1 MEELASASKP
11 VFSIAD
17 EGRALRNLM
26 WMWWI
31 TAVTYNAVAI
41 PVIWDPAQHSFLVRD
56 STWTP
61 PHLMIF
67 GPFFALMMFE
77 AIVFQFYALK
87 KAQPYIR
94 GDIPITLWVFPITVF
109 GFTLGSMLTNE
120 IGHIFLFREE
130 FFSMPT
136 HWNFVLTFMFI
147 YAVGVPEVVR
157 VLSRLGQLEAKAKQ
171 LGATLGLMF
180 FFLQRNLV
188 IQLFYVGMNNY
199 PFNFVQLPSY
209 LLPAMAT
216 DFTLVLFGLR
226 KHMGLYVLISCFL
239 AGVLVVPGHFLF
251 LNVPFLLTNVVYPD
265 PLNTATNHVMPMWSV
280 IRMVIP
286 KAPIP
291 AYIAEQFTWPLP
303 YRSFYDPYIIMT
315 GFMGIMGVVW
325 SGFTYIFL
333 KAIFYAIGKTTRH
346 FVEPAGA

>member
-1 MEELASASKP
+1 MATATEE
-11 VFSIAD
+11 
-17 EGRALRNLM
+17 
-26 WMWWI
+26 
-31 TAVTYNAVAI
+31 VA
-41 PVIWDPAQHSFLVRD
+41 AAK
-56 STWTP
+56 
-61 PHLMIF
+61 
-67 GPFFALMMFE
+67 PFFTTRVITFIAFPVYSY
-77 AIVFQFYALK
+77 VFNK
-87 KAQPYIR
+87 
-94 GDIPITLWVFPITVF
+94 
-109 GFTLGSMLTNE
+109 
-120 IGHIFLFREE
+120 
-130 FFSMPT
+130 FFKVY
-136 HWNFVLTFMFI
+136 F
-147 YAVGVPEVVR
+147 
-157 VLSRLGQLEAKAKQ
+157 
-171 LGATLGLMF
+171 GATLVLMF
-180 FFLQRNLV
+180 FFLQRNLM

-251 LNVPFLLTNVVYPD
+251 LNVPFLLSPATIPD
-265 PLNTATNHVMPMWSV
+265 PLNTLAPAHTMPVWSL

-291 AYIAEQFTWPLP
+291 AYIAEQFSWPLP

-333 KAIFYAIGKTTRH
+333 KAIFYAIGKTTKH

>member
-1 MEELASASKP
+1 MEEMVSASKP
-11 VFSIAD
+11 VFSVAD

-157 VLSRLGQLEAKAKQ
+157 VLHRLGQLEAKAKE
-171 LGATLGLMF
+171 
-180 FFLQRNLV
+180 LV
-188 IQLFYVGMNNY
+188 PVEA
-199 PFNFVQLPSY
+199 
-209 LLPAMAT
+209 PAPAPT
-216 DFTLVLFGLR
+216 SAPVR
-226 KHMGLYVLISCFL
+226 
-239 AGVLVVPGHFLF
+239 AGRPV
-251 LNVPFLLTNVVYPD
+251 
-265 PLNTATNHVMPMWSV
+265 A
-280 IRMVIP
+280 R
-286 KAPIP
+286 
-291 AYIAEQFTWPLP
+291 
-303 YRSFYDPYIIMT
+303 R
-315 GFMGIMGVVW
+315 
-325 SGFTYIFL
+325 
-333 KAIFYAIGKTTRH
+333 
-346 FVEPAGA
+346 

>member
-1 MEELASASKP
+1 VDHSGHVQRGCDPS
-11 VFSIAD
+11 
-17 EGRALRNLM
+17 NL
-26 WMWWI
+26 
-31 TAVTYNAVAI
+31 
-41 PVIWDPAQHSFLVRD
+41 DPAQHSFLVRD

-171 LGATLGLMF
+171 LVATS
-180 FFLQRNLV
+180 V
-188 IQLFYVGMNNY
+188 
-199 PFNFVQLPSY
+199 
-209 LLPAMAT
+209 PA
-216 DFTLVLFGLR
+216 
-226 KHMGLYVLISCFL
+226 
-239 AGVLVVPGHFLF
+239 P
-251 LNVPFLLTNVVYPD
+251 
-265 PLNTATNHVMPMWSV
+265 TAVAV
-280 IRMVIP
+280 RGGR
-286 KAPIP
+286 P
-291 AYIAEQFTWPLP
+291 AAA
-303 YRSFYDPYIIMT
+303 R
-315 GFMGIMGVVW
+315 
-325 SGFTYIFL
+325 
-333 KAIFYAIGKTTRH
+333 R
-346 FVEPAGA
+346 

>member
-1 MEELASASKP
+1 MAYATANEKP
-11 VFSIAD
+11 VLSVAG

-94 GDIPITLWVFPITVF
+94 GEIPITLWVFPITVF

-157 VLSRLGQLEAKAKQ
+157 VLVRLGQLEARAKD
-171 LGATLGLMF
+171 
-180 FFLQRNLV
+180 LV
-188 IQLFYVGMNNY
+188 AAEAPAPVSVPARAPAGR
-199 PFNFVQLPSY
+199 
-209 LLPAMAT
+209 PAMA
-216 DFTLVLFGLR
+216 R
-226 KHMGLYVLISCFL
+226 
-239 AGVLVVPGHFLF
+239 
-251 LNVPFLLTNVVYPD
+251 
-265 PLNTATNHVMPMWSV
+265 
-280 IRMVIP
+280 R
-286 KAPIP
+286 
-291 AYIAEQFTWPLP
+291 
-303 YRSFYDPYIIMT
+303 
-315 GFMGIMGVVW
+315 
-325 SGFTYIFL
+325 
-333 KAIFYAIGKTTRH
+333 
-346 FVEPAGA
+346 

>member
-1 MEELASASKP
+1 MAKSSGNP

-157 VLSRLGQLEAKAKQ
+157 VLLRLGQLEAKAQQ
-171 LGATLGLMF
+171 LVATSVSAPTAVAVRGG
-180 FFLQRNLV
+180 R
-188 IQLFYVGMNNY
+188 
-199 PFNFVQLPSY
+199 
-209 LLPAMAT
+209 PAAA
-216 DFTLVLFGLR
+216 R
-226 KHMGLYVLISCFL
+226 
-239 AGVLVVPGHFLF
+239 
-251 LNVPFLLTNVVYPD
+251 
-265 PLNTATNHVMPMWSV
+265 
-280 IRMVIP
+280 R
-286 KAPIP
+286 
-291 AYIAEQFTWPLP
+291 
-303 YRSFYDPYIIMT
+303 
-315 GFMGIMGVVW
+315 
-325 SGFTYIFL
+325 
-333 KAIFYAIGKTTRH
+333 
-346 FVEPAGA
+346 

>member
-1 MEELASASKP
+1 MTAFAQVFKEVRNRTMAPEAMQEPSEGKRNDYLPPKSIPARHAREKHAEAGKSMEESASATKP

-157 VLSRLGQLEAKAKQ
+157 VLLRLGQLEARAKE
-171 LGATLGLMF
+171 LVAAEVPAPMPVGAPT
-180 FFLQRNLV
+180 R
-188 IQLFYVGMNNY
+188 VGR
-199 PFNFVQLPSY
+199 PV
-209 LLPAMAT
+209 A
-216 DFTLVLFGLR
+216 R
-226 KHMGLYVLISCFL
+226 K
-239 AGVLVVPGHFLF
+239 
-251 LNVPFLLTNVVYPD
+251 
-265 PLNTATNHVMPMWSV
+265 
-280 IRMVIP
+280 
-286 KAPIP
+286 
-291 AYIAEQFTWPLP
+291 
-303 YRSFYDPYIIMT
+303 
-315 GFMGIMGVVW
+315 
-325 SGFTYIFL
+325 
-333 KAIFYAIGKTTRH
+333 
-346 FVEPAGA
+346 

>member
-1 MEELASASKP
+1 MAKSSGNP

-61 PHLMIF
+61 PH
-67 GPFFALMMFE
+67 LMMFE

-157 VLSRLGQLEAKAKQ
+157 VLSRLGQLESKAKE
-171 LGATLGLMF
+171 
-180 FFLQRNLV
+180 LV
-188 IQLFYVGMNNY
+188 AVE
-199 PFNFVQLPSY
+199 S
-209 LLPAMAT
+209 PAPAPT
-216 DFTLVLFGLR
+216 AVPAR
-226 KHMGLYVLISCFL
+226 
-239 AGVLVVPGHFLF
+239 AGRPV
-251 LNVPFLLTNVVYPD
+251 
-265 PLNTATNHVMPMWSV
+265 A
-280 IRMVIP
+280 R
-286 KAPIP
+286 
-291 AYIAEQFTWPLP
+291 
-303 YRSFYDPYIIMT
+303 R
-315 GFMGIMGVVW
+315 
-325 SGFTYIFL
+325 
-333 KAIFYAIGKTTRH
+333 
-346 FVEPAGA
+346 

>member
-1 MEELASASKP
+1 MAYATANEKP
-11 VFSIAD
+11 VLSVAG

-94 GDIPITLWVFPITVF
+94 GEIPITLWVFPITVF

-157 VLSRLGQLEAKAKQ
+157 VLMRLGQLEARAKD
-171 LGATLGLMF
+171 
-180 FFLQRNLV
+180 LV
-188 IQLFYVGMNNY
+188 AAEAPAPAPVPARAPAGR
-199 PFNFVQLPSY
+199 
-209 LLPAMAT
+209 PAMA
-216 DFTLVLFGLR
+216 R
-226 KHMGLYVLISCFL
+226 
-239 AGVLVVPGHFLF
+239 
-251 LNVPFLLTNVVYPD
+251 
-265 PLNTATNHVMPMWSV
+265 
-280 IRMVIP
+280 R
-286 KAPIP
+286 
-291 AYIAEQFTWPLP
+291 
-303 YRSFYDPYIIMT
+303 
-315 GFMGIMGVVW
+315 
-325 SGFTYIFL
+325 
-333 KAIFYAIGKTTRH
+333 
-346 FVEPAGA
+346 